1 MRYLHSS
8 SFQDFKSNSMSLL
21 HMTGDY
27 ERTQR
32 GEVAQTG
39 SHGPSEEALG
49 LEPSNRNFHPY
60 QAAVSER
67 GLFIIQTS

>member
-1 MRYLHSS
+1 
-8 SFQDFKSNSMSLL
+8 
-21 HMTGDY
+21 MTGDY

-49 LEPSNRNFHPY
+49 LEPSNRNFRPY
-60 QAAVSER
+60 QAAVSKRE
-67 GLFIIQTS
+67 GAVYNPNILEST